1 MKIAYI
7 LSTLTNK
14 GGVERIIIDK
24 ANALAERQGIE
35 VYIVCA
41 AGHDND
47 VPGFNVD
54 SRVHIVNFDL
64 VFNPGY
70 SVMKRPVSFCFNW
83 FLWRRELKKRIRAF
97 VKEHNIDITASLT
110 YDIALPYH
118 MGGCPHILE
127 SHCSKNETINLSLI
141 PMTRLIQ
148 TRTATRQSDV
158 VVALT
163 SKDLKFWNK
172 AKKAVCI
179 SNFTSVKQYTPY
191 NSDVKSI
198 VAAGRLEEQKGFDIL
213 IKAWH
218 IINRRHPDWN
228 LDIYG
233 EGSLR
238 TRLQHDIEKQNLE
251 SSVRLCGASDN
262 IAKTFSH
269 YSIFALSSR
278 FEGFGLVL
286 LEAMTCGVPCVSFDC
301 PEGPSEIITD
311 GRDGI
316 LVPFRELSDAQRAE
330 ALAENICRMIEDRD
344 MRIRM
349 SQEAIAKAAT
359 FSRDTIIDRWIELF
373 NDLTKK

>member
-7 LSTLTNK
+7 LSTITNK
-14 GGVERIIIDK
+14 GGIERIIIDK
-24 ANALAERQGIE
+24 ANALAERKGVA
-35 VYIVCA
+35 VYIVCT
-41 AGHDND
+41 AGFDTD
-47 VPGFNVD
+47 VPGFHID
-54 SRVHIVNFDL
+54 PRVRIVSFGL
-64 VFNPGY
+64 MFNPGY
-70 SVMKRPVSFCFNW
+70 TIRKRPLSFCLYW
-83 FLWRRELKKRIRAF
+83 LKWRRKLKKRIRTF
-97 VKEHNIDITASLT
+97 VKENGIDITVSLT

-118 MGGCPHILE
+118 KGGCVHIME
-127 SHCSKNETINLSLI
+127 SHCSRKETSALALSSGIRNIL
-141 PMTRLIQ
+141 
-148 TRTATRQSDV
+148 TRTAIKQSDV

-163 SKDLKFWNK
+163 ENDLKQWPE
-172 AKKAVCI
+172 AKKGVCI
-179 SNFTSVKQYTPY
+179 SNFTNIKPYAPY
-191 NSDVKSI
+191 NADSKKV

-213 IKAWH
+213 IRAWS
-218 IINRRHPDWN
+218 NVNSKHPDWN

-238 TRLQHDIEKQNLE
+238 TALQRDIEKRNLD
-251 SSVRLCGASDN
+251 SAVRLCGLTDN
-262 IAKTFSH
+262 IAETFAG

-316 LVPFRELSDAQRAE
+316 LVPFRGLSDSQCAE

-359 FSRDTIIDRWIELF
+359 FSRDAIIDRWIELF
-373 NDLTKK
+373 KELTEK